1 MPSGGTHRAGDRRL
15 KAVFGA
21 PTTPILA
28 VPAFVGARSDLPRK
42 EQS

>member
-1 MPSGGTHRAGDRRL
+1 MPPASSLAATFL
-15 KAVFGA
+15 CTSIF
-21 PTTPILA
+21 A